1 MSDRNSNTGGGGAMA
16 NRRDGEGDS
25 AGETRNDLVLLVDDD
40 PVARLLTASALAER
54 QWRVIEADG
63 GGHALELFAENL
75 PDVVVLDALMP
86 DIDGFETCER
96 LRRLAGGE
104 HVPVLMLTGL
114 DDESSIARAYE
125 AGATDFFVKST
136 SQWTLLSERLRYMI
150 RASRMR
156 EELAESRSKLTK
168 AQRIARLGSWE
179 WNIAARWVKLSEEC
193 FPIAGLPQQDDG
205 LADWFVWSRAVEDER
220 ARIEMLFREALAGTG
235 QMKFECR
242 IARPNGQIR
251 VVHIEAEVDRD
262 EGGRAVA
269 VHGVVQ
275 DITER
280 KHAEDQIRQLA
291 NYDSLTGLP
300 NRRFFRDQFGAALER
315 ARTSGTAVGVLFI
328 DLDRFKQIND
338 TLGHQVGDQLLR
350 EVAKRLYQ
358 CVRENDTVAR
368 AAERAGP
375 SQGVRPPSIGSATR
389 SLAAGSQSAPA
400 PTNTNSVA
408 RLGGDEFT
416 ILLTDVS
423 EPSVI
428 EAVAQRIL
436 ETMRKPFSFSGHELF
451 VTASIGLAAYPADGS
466 DVDTLLRKADI
477 AMYAVKDSGRNG
489 VLRFSSA
496 MNTATAER
504 WRLETA
510 LHRALERQEL
520 VLYYQPKINVVSGQ
534 VVGAEALMRWKR
546 GGELVPPAEF
556 ITVAEES
563 GLIVPI
569 TEWAVREVCEQMV
582 RWSDQGHPPIPVSV
596 NISGRHIQRANL
608 VEPVQAALHG
618 FKLDPRLLELELTE
632 TVLMHNLSATLPLLQ
647 ALKDLGVSIS
657 IDDFGTGYSSLSYLK
672 RLPID
677 TLKIDRSFVREL
689 ETSSDNAAI
698 VAAIIAMSKSL
709 KLRVVAEGVETQGQM
724 TRLFDQ
730 GCQLMQGF
738 LFSPAVPGDDF
749 PSMLK
754 ASTSQSHWRIDFGPR
769 ARNKSASDGR
779 DSADSHSNGQH
790 FGALESEVVGPPRPS
805 TGQQSA
811 AREVEQ
817 SGEQPNQK
825 DRALR
830 WANRFIGRD
839 G

>member
-1 MSDRNSNTGGGGAMA
+1 MSRNDDTKALGA
-16 NRRDGEGDS
+16 NDDGDEERRH
-25 AGETRNDLVLLVDDD
+25 DLVLLVDDD

-54 QWRVIEADG
+54 NWRVIEADG
-63 GGHALELFAENL
+63 GANALELYADNN

-86 DIDGFETCER
+86 DMDGFVTCER
-96 LRRLAGGE
+96 LRRLPGGE

-136 SQWTLLSERLRYMI
+136 TQWTLLSERLRYMI

-156 EELAESRSKLTK
+156 EELAQSRAKLTK

-179 WNIAARWVKLSEEC
+179 WNIEARWVKLSEEC
-193 FPIAGLPQQDDG
+193 FPIAGLPHQEEG
-205 LADWFVWSRAVEDER
+205 LADWFVWSRVVEDER
-220 ARIEMLFREALAGTG
+220 ARIDMLFREALAGNG
-235 QMKFECR
+235 QLNFECR
-242 IARPNGQIR
+242 IARPNGQVRI
-251 VVHIEAEVDRD
+251 VHVEAEVDRD
-262 EGGRAVA
+262 DAGGAKA
-269 VHGVVQ
+269 VHGVIQ

-280 KHAEDQIRQLA
+280 KQAEDQIRQLA
-291 NYDSLTGLP
+291 NFDSLTGLP
-300 NRRFFRDQFGAALER
+300 NRRFFRDQFSAALER
-315 ARTSGTAVGVLFI
+315 ARTSGSAVGVLFI

-350 EVAKRLYQ
+350 EVSKRLFQ

-368 AAERAGP
+368 ASEKPGP
-375 SQGVRPPSIGSATR
+375 MQGVKPPLIGSATR
-389 SLAAGSQSAPA
+389 SLAAGSQTTPV
-400 PTNTNSVA
+400 TVNTNSVA

-416 ILLTDVS
+416 ILLTDLAD
-423 EPSVI
+423 PSLI
-428 EAVAQRIL
+428 ESVAQRL
-436 ETMRKPFSFSGHELF
+436 MDTMRKPFTFSGHELF
-451 VTASIGLAAYPADGS
+451 VTASIGLATYPADGN

-520 VLYYQPKINVVSGQ
+520 VLYYQPKINVVDGQ
-534 VVGAEALMRWKR
+534 VIGAEALMRWKR
-546 GGELVPPAEF
+546 GGELVPPGEF

-569 TEWAVREVCEQMV
+569 TEWAVREVCQQMV
-582 RWSDQGHPPIPVSV
+582 RWSETGMAPLPVSV
-596 NISGRHIQRANL
+596 NISGRHLQRANL
-608 VEPVQAALHG
+608 VEPVEAALRG

-632 TVLMHNLSATLPLLQ
+632 TVLMHNLGNTLPLLQ
-647 ALKDLGVSIS
+647 SLKDLGVSIS
-657 IDDFGTGYSSLSYLK
+657 VDDFGTGYSSLSYLK

-689 ETSSDNAAI
+689 ETSPDNAAI

-749 PSMLK
+749 PALIKGAMGQ
-754 ASTSQSHWRIDFGPR
+754 THWRVNFGPR
-769 ARNKSASDGR
+769 RGVTPPDTGGA
-779 DSADSHSNGQH
+779 HSNGQH
-790 FGALESEVVGPPRPS
+790 FGALDGDLVGPPRPP
-805 TGQQSA
+805 SA
-811 AREVEQ
+811 KPVPPPD
-817 SGEQPNQK
+817 GETPGDPPGSQR
-825 DRALR
+825 DRAIR

>member
-1 MSDRNSNTGGGGAMA
+1 MA
-16 NRRDGEGDS
+16 DRRDAEAEPAS
-25 AGETRNDLVLLVDDD
+25 ESRNDLVLLVDDD

-54 QWRVIEADG
+54 QWRVVEADG
-63 GGHALELFAENL
+63 GAVALELFAANQ

-86 DIDGFETCER
+86 DIDGFVTCEK
-96 LRRLAGGE
+96 LRRLSGGE

-114 DDESSIARAYE
+114 DDEPSIARAYE

-156 EELAESRSKLTK
+156 EELAESRAKLTK

-179 WNIAARWVKLSEEC
+179 WNISARWVKLSEEC

-205 LADWFVWSRAVEDER
+205 LSDWFVWSRVVEDER
-220 ARIEMLFREALAGTG
+220 ARIEMLFREALDGTG

-262 EGGRAVA
+262 EAGRAVA
-269 VHGVVQ
+269 LHGVIQ

-300 NRRFFRDQFGAALER
+300 NRRFFRDQFGSALER

-389 SLAAGSQSAPA
+389 SLAAGSQSAPTPNNA
-400 PTNTNSVA
+400 NSVA

-423 EPSVI
+423 EPSII
-428 EAVAQRIL
+428 EAVANRIL

-451 VTASIGLAAYPADGS
+451 VTASLGLAAYPADGS

-520 VLYYQPKINVVSGQ
+520 VLYYQPKVNVVTGQ
-534 VVGAEALMRWKR
+534 IVGAEALMRWKR

-582 RWSDQGHPPIPVSV
+582 RWSDQGHPPVPVSV

-608 VEPVQAALHG
+608 IEPVQAALHG

-647 ALKDLGVSIS
+647 SLKDLGVSIS
-657 IDDFGTGYSSLSYLK
+657 VDDFGTGYSSLSYLK

-754 ASTSQSHWRIDFGPR
+754 SSASQSHWRIDFGPR
-769 ARNKSASDGR
+769 ARNKTMDEAPAPDG
-779 DSADSHSNGQH
+779 HSNGQH
-790 FGALESEVVGPPRPS
+790 FGALEPELVGPPRPS
-805 TGQQSA
+805 AQPTA
-811 AREVEQ
+811 AGREPDLPV
-817 SGEQPNQK
+817 EQPNQK
-825 DRALR
+825 DRAMR
-830 WANRFIGRD
+830 WANKFIGRD

>member
-1 MSDRNSNTGGGGAMA
+1 MSDRKDNTSSGGATA
-16 NRRDGEGDS
+16 NRRDGD
-25 AGETRNDLVLLVDDD
+25 GEIAREPRNDLVLLVDDD

-63 GGHALELFAENL
+63 GGHALELFAANQ

-86 DIDGFETCER
+86 DMDGFITCER
-96 LRRLAGGE
+96 LRRLNGGE

-114 DDESSIARAYE
+114 DDEPSIARAYE

-156 EELAESRSKLTK
+156 EELAESRAKLTK

-193 FPIAGLPQQDDG
+193 FPIAGLPRQDDG
-205 LADWFVWSRAVEDER
+205 LADWFVWSRVVEDER
-220 ARIEMLFREALAGTG
+220 ARIEILFREALANTG

-251 VVHIEAEVDRD
+251 VVHIESEVDRD
-262 EGGRAVA
+262 ENGRAVA
-269 VHGVVQ
+269 VHGVIQ

-300 NRRFFRDQFGAALER
+300 NRRFFRDQFSSALER

-389 SLAAGSQSAPA
+389 SLAAGSQSAPTPA
-400 PTNTNSVA
+400 NLNSVA

-451 VTASIGLAAYPADGS
+451 VTASIGLAGYPADGS

-520 VLYYQPKINVVSGQ
+520 VLYYQPKVNVVSGQ
-534 VVGAEALMRWKR
+534 IVGAEALMRWKR

-582 RWSDQGHPPIPVSV
+582 RWADQGHPLVPVSV

-608 VEPVQAALHG
+608 IEPVQAALHG

-657 IDDFGTGYSSLSYLK
+657 VDDFGTGYSSLSYLK

-709 KLRVVAEGVETQGQM
+709 KLKVVAEGVETQGQM

-749 PSMLK
+749 PAMLK
-754 ASTSQSHWRIDFGPR
+754 ASASQSHWRIDFGPR
-769 ARNKSASDGR
+769 AHNKGAVQEASDEH
-779 DSADSHSNGQH
+779 ANGQH
-790 FGALESEVVGPPRPS
+790 FGALETEMVGPPRPS
-805 TGQQSA
+805 AQPQSA
-811 AREVEQ
+811 ERDAEHV
-817 SGEQPNQK
+817 SEQPNQK

-839 G
+839 S

>member
-1 MSDRNSNTGGGGAMA
+1 MSDSKDHISNGGAIA
-16 NRRDGEGDS
+16 NRRDAEAEPAIES
-25 AGETRNDLVLLVDDD
+25 RNDLVLLVDDD

-63 GGHALELFAENL
+63 GAVALELFAANQ

-86 DIDGFETCER
+86 DIDGFVTCEK
-96 LRRLAGGE
+96 LRRLTGGE

-114 DDESSIARAYE
+114 DDEPSIARAYE

-136 SQWTLLSERLRYMI
+136 TQWTLLSERLRYMI

-156 EELAESRSKLTK
+156 EELAESRAKLTK

-179 WNIAARWVKLSEEC
+179 WNISARWVKLSEEC

-205 LADWFVWSRAVEDER
+205 LSDWFVWSRVVEDER
-220 ARIEMLFREALAGTG
+220 ARIEMLFREALDGTG

-262 EGGRAVA
+262 EAGRAVA
-269 VHGVVQ
+269 LHGVIQ

-300 NRRFFRDQFGAALER
+300 NRRFFRDQFGSALER

-389 SLAAGSQSAPA
+389 SLAAGSQSAPT
-400 PTNTNSVA
+400 PNNSNSVA

-423 EPSVI
+423 EPSII
-428 EAVAQRIL
+428 EAVANRIL

-520 VLYYQPKINVVSGQ
+520 VLYYQPKVNVVTGQ
-534 VVGAEALMRWKR
+534 IVGAEALMRWKR

-582 RWSDQGHPPIPVSV
+582 RWSDQGHPPVPVSV

-608 VEPVQAALHG
+608 IEPVQAALHG

-647 ALKDLGVSIS
+647 SLKDLGVSIS
-657 IDDFGTGYSSLSYLK
+657 VDDFGTGYSSLSYLK

-754 ASTSQSHWRIDFGPR
+754 ASASQSHWRIDFGPR
-769 ARNKSASDGR
+769 ARNKTR
-779 DSADSHSNGQH
+779 
-790 FGALESEVVGPPRPS
+790 R
-805 TGQQSA
+805 
-811 AREVEQ
+811 
-817 SGEQPNQK
+817 
-825 DRALR
+825 
-830 WANRFIGRD
+830 
-839 G
+839 

>member
-1 MSDRNSNTGGGGAMA
+1 MQVMESDSETGKSAM
-16 NRRDGEGDS
+16 RRSVDGDGSDGQPRS
-25 AGETRNDLVLLVDDD
+25 DLVLLVDDD

-54 QWRVIEADG
+54 HWRVIEADG
-63 GGHALELFAENL
+63 GMHALELFNEHQ

-86 DIDGFETCER
+86 EVDGFVTCER
-96 LRRLAGGE
+96 LRRMVGGE

-114 DDESSIARAYE
+114 DDEPSIARAYE

-136 SQWTLLSERLRYMI
+136 TQWTLLSERLRYMI

-156 EELAESRSKLTK
+156 EELAESRAKLTK

-179 WNIAARWVKLSEEC
+179 WDIEARWVKLSEEC
-193 FPIAGLPQQDDG
+193 FPIAGLPQQDEG
-205 LADWFVWSRAVEDER
+205 LADWFVWSRLVEDER
-220 ARIEMLFREALAGTG
+220 ARIEMLFREALAGNG

-242 IARPNGQIR
+242 IARPNGQMRI
-251 VVHIEAEVDRD
+251 VHIEAEVDRD
-262 EGGRAVA
+262 EAGRAKA
-269 VHGVVQ
+269 VHGVIQ

-300 NRRFFRDQFGAALER
+300 NRRFFRDQFSSALER
-315 ARTSGTAVGVLFI
+315 ARTTGTAVGVLFI

-368 AAERAGP
+368 AADRGGP
-375 SQGVRPPSIGSATR
+375 AQGVRPPSIGSATR
-389 SLAAGSQSAPA
+389 SLAAGSQSAPT
-400 PTNTNSVA
+400 PVNTNSVA

-416 ILLTDVS
+416 ILLTDLS
-423 EPSVI
+423 EPSII
-428 EAVAQRIL
+428 ETVAQRLL
-436 ETMRKPFSFSGHELF
+436 ETMRRPFSFSGHELF
-451 VTASIGLAAYPADGS
+451 VTASIGVATYPADGS

-520 VLYYQPKINVVSGQ
+520 VLYYQPKINVVDGTI
-534 VVGAEALMRWKR
+534 VGAEALMRWKR
-546 GGELVPPAEF
+546 GGELVPPGEF

-582 RWSDQGHPPIPVSV
+582 RWADAGNPPIPVSV

-608 VEPVQAALHG
+608 VEPVQAALTG

-632 TVLMHNLSATLPLLQ
+632 TVLMQNLGATLPLLQ

-657 IDDFGTGYSSLSYLK
+657 VDDFGTGYSSLSYLK

-749 PSMLK
+749 PSLYK
-754 ASTSQSHWRIDFGPR
+754 GAVGRSHWKVDFGPR
-769 ARNKSASDGR
+769 VR
-779 DSADSHSNGQH
+779 DVTPENALDEHSNGQH
-790 FGALESEVVGPPRPS
+790 FGALEREFVGPPRPVV
-805 TGQQSA
+805 A
-811 AREVEQ
+811 AGPAPVLPVP
-817 SGEQPNQK
+817 GENAEPASQR

-839 G
+839 I